1 MSEHTSAGP
10 AMVVGLADVEA
21 AARLL
26 EGQVVRTP
34 CLASQHLSELAGC
47 RLMLKFENLQH
58 CSSFK
63 DRGACVKLASLAEA
77 ERARG
82 VIAMSAG
89 NHAQGVAYHAARL
102 GIPATIVMPRLTP
115 FVKLE
120 QTARF
125 GAKVVL
131 EGDSVEDASVFARQ
145 IAAERDLTFVH
156 PYDDPLIMAGQGTL
170 GLEMLAAAPDLDV
183 LVLPIGGGGLIA
195 GVAVAAKAIK
205 PEIEIIGVQ
214 TAACPSMYRMRA
226 GLPTAPARPTIAEG
240 IAVKAPGKL
249 TFPIVQALVKDILL
263 VEEEALEEAILALLE
278 VEKTVVE
285 GAGAA
290 GLAAVMSHRARF
302 AGRRVGLVLCGG
314 NIDPRLLS
322 MVIQRGLA
330 RSRRLIWLRVGMA
343 DAPGNL
349 ARASALIGEAGGNI
363 VEVDHQRAFSR
374 LSIKSSEVN
383 FVVETRNAA
392 HATELVTALR
402 AAGFDVR
409 TMSDPAGEA

>member
-1 MSEHTSAGP
+1 L
-10 AMVVGLADVEA
+10 GLADVEA
-21 AARLL
+21 AAQLL
-26 EGQVVRTP
+26 EGRVVRTP
-34 CLASQHLSELAGC
+34 CLASQRLSELAGC
-47 RLMLKFENLQH
+47 AITLKFENLQH

-63 DRGACVKLASLAEA
+63 DRGACVKLASLGEA

-131 EGDSVEDASVFARQ
+131 EGDSVEDASVFARR

-170 GLEMLAAAPDLDV
+170 GLEMLAEAPDLDV
-183 LVLPIGGGGLIA
+183 LVVPIGGGGLIA
-195 GVAVAAKAIK
+195 GVATAAKAIK
-205 PEIEIIGVQ
+205 PAIEIVGVQ
-214 TAACPSMYRMRA
+214 TAACPAMQRRWA
-226 GLPTAPARPTIAEG
+226 GLPAAPARPTIAEG
-240 IAVKAPGKL
+240 IAVKAPGEL
-249 TFPIVQALVKDILL
+249 AFPIVKALVSDILL

-290 GLAAVMSHRARF
+290 GLAAVMSHRERF

-314 NIDPRLLS
+314 NIDLRLLS

-383 FVVETRNAA
+383 FVVETRNAT
-392 HATELVTALR
+392 HATALVTTLR
-402 AAGFDVR
+402 TAGFDVR
-409 TMSDPAGEA
+409 TMSDPGAGGTD